1 MTMKMKDTIPPVPL
15 DALKKEL
22 SKDRFIR
29 KTNKGGNKI
38 YIINAENAPN
48 TLREIGRLRELSFRN
63 AGGGTGLECD
73 LDEYD
78 TGENAYQQLIVWD
91 PDEEAI
97 LGGYRFF
104 ICDPSK
110 CIKNGKVKLATS
122 KLFNFSEDFV
132 TNYVPHMIELGR
144 SFVQPKYQSSSL
156 RRKGLYALDN
166 LWDGLGTLILDY
178 PNKKYLFGKVTMY
191 LHYHQMARDMIL
203 FFLNKH
209 FPDSEGLV
217 TPKDPLRMATDRAKL
232 TAIFTGQNYFEDYK
246 ILSKEVRACG
256 ENIPPL
262 INAYMNLSP
271 SMRTFGTVLNKGFGD
286 VEETGIMITVNDLYK
301 AKVERHVLNYVPK
314 ALQKIRNMRRRDLKI
329 KRLNM
334 RFKFYKRK

>member
-1 MTMKMKDTIPPVPL
+1 MHMKDIIPPVPL
-15 DALKKEL
+15 EALKEEL
-22 SKDRFIR
+22 SKERFIR
-29 KTNKGGNKI
+29 KTNKAGNKI
-38 YIINAENAPN
+38 YIINALNSPN
-48 TLREIGRLRELSFRN
+48 TMREIGRLRELSFRN

-73 LDEYD
+73 LDAFD

-91 PDEEAI
+91 PDEQAI

-104 ICDPSK
+104 ICDAAQ
-110 CIKNGKVKLATS
+110 CVKNGEVKLATS
-122 KLFNFSEDFV
+122 KFIKDYL
-132 TNYVPHMIELGR
+132 PHMIELGR
-144 SFVQPKYQSSSL
+144 SFVQPKYQSTSL
-156 RRKGLYALDN
+156 RRKGIYALDN
-166 LWDGLGTLILDY
+166 LWDGLGTLVLDH
-178 PNKKYLFGKVTMY
+178 PTKKYMFGKVTMY

-217 TPKDPLRMATDRAKL
+217 TPKEPLKMATDRAKL
-232 TAIFTGQNYFEDYK
+232 TAIFTGQDYEEDYK

-262 INAYMNLSP
+262 INAYMSLSP

-301 AKVERHVLNYVPK
+301 AKVERHILNYVPK
-314 ALQKIRNMRRRDLKI
+314 QLQKIKSIRRRNLKI
-329 KRLNM
+329 QRLFKR
-334 RFKFYKRK
+334 FHFYKRK

>member
-1 MTMKMKDTIPPVPL
+1 MTMKEIIPPVPVEV
-15 DALKKEL
+15 LKAEL
-22 SKDRFIR
+22 SNDRFIR
-29 KTNKGGNKI
+29 KTNKAGNKI

-48 TLREIGRLRELSFRN
+48 TMREIGRIREETFRN

-97 LGGYRFF
+97 LGGYRFH
-104 ICDPSK
+104 ICDPSR
-110 CIKNGKVKLATS
+110 CIKNGEVKLATS
-122 KLFNFSEDFV
+122 KLFNFSEEFV
-132 TNYVPHMIELGR
+132 SKYIPHMIELGR
-144 SFVQPKYQSSSL
+144 SFVQPKYQSTAL

-166 LWDGLGTLILDY
+166 LWDGLGTLVLDY

-191 LHYHQMARDMIL
+191 LHYHQLARDMIL

-209 FPDSEGLV
+209 FPDKEGLV
-217 TPKDPLRMATDRAKL
+217 TPKQPLKMATDKAKL
-232 TAIFTGQNYFEDYK
+232 TAIFTGRSYEEDYK

-271 SMRTFGTVLNKGFGD
+271 SMRTFGTVLNHGFGD
-286 VEETGIMITVNDLYK
+286 VEETGIMITINDLYK
-301 AKVERHVLNYVPK
+301 AKVERHIENYVPK
-314 ALQKIRNMRRRDLKI
+314 ALKRIKNMRRRDLKI
-329 KRLNM
+329 KKLTM
-334 RFKFYKRK
+334 RFNFYKRK